1 MKLSAKE
8 KLKSM
13 LKLFAIFFKIGLF
26 SFGGG
31 YAMFTMIERE
41 VVEKHKFLT
50 HDELMDVFAI
60 AESTPGAVAINVATF
75 VGTRVAGIF
84 GGIFATFG
92 LMLPS
97 MIIIMALSYIID
109 LVRDNKWVGYLFKGI
124 RAGVLVL
131 IAKAVLSFFRNMRK
145 DWFDFVLLIPS
156 FLIAFLTDVS
166 VIYIILGTIVICILA
181 LVIKNAINKK
191 KAKEKGETLDGE
203 TPADGSESS
212 TADDNGSETPI
223 EKSETDDISVDE
235 KAVVNNDES
244 DNSVEKIDT
253 AENKTETS
261 EGGID

>member
-1 MKLSAKE
+1 MKLSVKE
-8 KLKSM
+8 KFISALR
-13 LKLFAIFFKIGLF
+13 LFAIFFKIGLF

-41 VVEKHKFLT
+41 VVEKHKYLT

-84 GGIFATFG
+84 GGIFTTIG

-97 MIIIMALSYIID
+97 IVIIMALSYIID

-145 DWFDFVLLIPS
+145 DWFDFVLLIAS

-181 LVIKNAINKK
+181 IVIKNAIDKK
-191 KAKEKGETLDGE
+191 K
-203 TPADGSESS
+203 
-212 TADDNGSETPI
+212 
-223 EKSETDDISVDE
+223 
-235 KAVVNNDES
+235 
-244 DNSVEKIDT
+244 
-253 AENKTETS
+253 NKTEDSNQDDANEESSDKFDSVVVEETS
-261 EGGID
+261 VDNIHNEESSENVDSIEKDLNVEEQAEGGNQEEGGHD

>member
-1 MKLSAKE
+1 
-8 KLKSM
+8 
-13 LKLFAIFFKIGLF
+13 
-26 SFGGG
+26 
-31 YAMFTMIERE
+31 MFTMIERE

-75 VGTRVAGIF
+75 VGTKVAGIF

-191 KAKEKGETLDGE
+191 KAKEKGET
-203 TPADGSESS
+203 PADNENE
-212 TADDNGSETPI
+212 TADDNGSETL

-244 DNSVEKIDT
+244 DNSVEKIDR

>member
-1 MKLSAKE
+1 MKLSVKE
-8 KLKSM
+8 KFISALR
-13 LKLFAIFFKIGLF
+13 LFAIFFKIGLF

-41 VVEKHKFLT
+41 VVEKHKYLT

-84 GGIFATFG
+84 GGIFTTIG

-97 MIIIMALSYIID
+97 IVIIMALSYIID

-145 DWFDFVLLIPS
+145 DWFDFVLLIAS

-181 LVIKNAINKK
+181 IVIKNAIDKK
-191 KAKEKGETLDGE
+191 KKKTEDSNQDDANE
-203 TPADGSESS
+203 ESS
-212 TADDNGSETPI
+212 KKLDSVVVEATSVDNIHNEESSENVDSI
-223 EKSETDDISVDE
+223 EKDLD
-235 KAVVNNDES
+235 
-244 DNSVEKIDT
+244 VEEQ
-253 AENKTETS
+253 A
-261 EGGID
+261 EGGNQEEGGLD

>member
-75 VGTRVAGIF
+75 VGTKVAGIF

-124 RAGVLVL
+124 RVGVLVL

-145 DWFDFVLLIPS
+145 DWFDFVFLIPS

-203 TPADGSESS
+203 TPADGSELS
-212 TADDNGSETPI
+212 TADDNGSETF
-223 EKSETDDISVDE
+223 ENNETDDISVDE
-235 KAVVNNDES
+235 KAVVNNDEN
-244 DNSVEKIDT
+244 DNSVEKIDR

>member
-1 MKLSAKE
+1 MKLSVKE
-8 KLKSM
+8 KFISALR
-13 LKLFAIFFKIGLF
+13 LFAIFFKIGLF

-41 VVEKHKFLT
+41 VVEKHKYLT
-50 HDELMDVFAI
+50 HNELMDVFAI

-84 GGIFATFG
+84 GGIFTTIG

-97 MIIIMALSYIID
+97 IVIIMALSYIID

-145 DWFDFVLLIPS
+145 DWFDFVLLIAS

-181 LVIKNAINKK
+181 IVIKHAIDKK
-191 KAKEKGETLDGE
+191 K
-203 TPADGSESS
+203 
-212 TADDNGSETPI
+212 
-223 EKSETDDISVDE
+223 
-235 KAVVNNDES
+235 
-244 DNSVEKIDT
+244 
-253 AENKTETS
+253 NKTEDSNQDDANEESSKKLDSVVVEETS
-261 EGGID
+261 VDNIHNEESSENVDSIEKALDVEEQAEGGNQEEGGHD

>member
-191 KAKEKGETLDGE
+191 KAKENGETIDGE
-203 TPADGSESS
+203 TPADENHSS
-212 TADDNGSETPI
+212 TADDNGSETL
-223 EKSETDDISVDE
+223 ENNEADDISVDE
-235 KAVVNNDES
+235 QAVVNNDES
-244 DNSVEKIDT
+244 DNSVEKIDG

>member
-75 VGTRVAGIF
+75 VGTKVAGIF

-191 KAKEKGETLDGE
+191 KAKEKGETQDGE
-203 TPADGSESS
+203 TPADNENE
-212 TADDNGSETPI
+212 TADDNGSKTPV

-235 KAVVNNDES
+235 KAVTNNDES
-244 DNSVEKIDT
+244 DNSVEKINT
-253 AENKTETS
+253 TENS

>member
-166 VIYIILGTIVICILA
+166 VI
-181 LVIKNAINKK
+181 
-191 KAKEKGETLDGE
+191 
-203 TPADGSESS
+203 
-212 TADDNGSETPI
+212 
-223 EKSETDDISVDE
+223 
-235 KAVVNNDES
+235 
-244 DNSVEKIDT
+244 
-253 AENKTETS
+253 
-261 EGGID
+261 

>member
-191 KAKEKGETLDGE
+191 KAKENGETIDGE
-203 TPADGSESS
+203 TPADNENE
-212 TADDNGSETPI
+212 TADDNGSETPV
-223 EKSETDDISVDE
+223 EKGETDDISVDE
-235 KAVVNNDES
+235 QAVVNNDES
-244 DNSVEKIDT
+244 DNSVEKIDG

>member
-1 MKLSAKE
+1 MKLSVKE
-8 KLKSM
+8 KFISALR
-13 LKLFAIFFKIGLF
+13 LFAIFFKIGLF

-41 VVEKHKFLT
+41 VVEKHKYLT

-84 GGIFATFG
+84 GGIFTTIG

-97 MIIIMALSYIID
+97 IVIIMALSYIID

-145 DWFDFVLLIPS
+145 DWFDFVLLIAS

-181 LVIKNAINKK
+181 IVIKHAIDKK
-191 KAKEKGETLDGE
+191 K
-203 TPADGSESS
+203 
-212 TADDNGSETPI
+212 
-223 EKSETDDISVDE
+223 
-235 KAVVNNDES
+235 
-244 DNSVEKIDT
+244 
-253 AENKTETS
+253 NKTEDSNQDDANEESSKKLDSVVVEETS
-261 EGGID
+261 VDNIHNEESSENVDSIEKDLDVEEQAEGGNQEEGGHD

>member
-1 MKLSAKE
+1 MYVMKLSVKE
-8 KLKSM
+8 KLISA
-13 LKLFAIFFKIGLF
+13 LRLFAVFFKIGLF

-41 VVEKHKFLT
+41 VVEKHKYLT

-84 GGIFATFG
+84 GGIFTTVG

-97 MIIIMALSYIID
+97 FVIITALSYVID
-109 LVRDNKWVGYLFKGI
+109 LVRDNKWVEYLFKGI

-145 DWFDFVLLIPS
+145 DWFDFVLLIGA

-166 VIYIILGTIVICILA
+166 VIYIILGTIVLCIA
-181 LVIKNAINKK
+181 LILIKNAVDKK
-191 KAKEKGETLDGE
+191 KNKSNGEKKNDEN
-203 TPADGSESS
+203 SS
-212 TADDNGSETPI
+212 AEETADTE
-223 EKSETDDISVDE
+223 SVDT
-235 KAVVNNDES
+235 ANTDQQND
-244 DNSVEKIDT
+244 DTIDGQDKCDSVENVD
-253 AENKTETS
+253 NQ
-261 EGGID
+261 EGGAE

>member
-1 MKLSAKE
+1 MYVMKLSVKE
-8 KLKSM
+8 KLISA
-13 LKLFAIFFKIGLF
+13 LRLFAVFFKIGLF

-41 VVEKHKFLT
+41 VVEKHKYLT

-84 GGIFATFG
+84 GGIFTTVG

-97 MIIIMALSYIID
+97 FVIITALSYVID
-109 LVRDNKWVGYLFKGI
+109 LVRDNKWVEYLFKGI

-145 DWFDFVLLIPS
+145 DWFDFVLLIGA

-166 VIYIILGTIVICILA
+166 VIYIILGTIVLCIVLI
-181 LVIKNAINKK
+181 LIKNAVDKK
-191 KAKEKGETLDGE
+191 KNKSNGEKKNDEN
-203 TPADGSESS
+203 SS
-212 TADDNGSETPI
+212 AEETADTE
-223 EKSETDDISVDE
+223 SVDT
-235 KAVVNNDES
+235 ANTDQQND
-244 DNSVEKIDT
+244 DTIDGQDKCDSVENVD
-253 AENKTETS
+253 NQ
-261 EGGID
+261 EGGAE